1 MLLVPS
7 FVVTAIFFHLST
19 LAQMRRWSSA
29 EIASGFAVYALSQ
42 FAAITVMGRL
52 VDRIGAVRPLRV
64 HLLPL
69 ALAVLVLGG
78 GDDRGPVWIAF
89 AGLGLAAGSNTVL
102 TGALWP
108 ETFGTRQVG
117 LVRGVYAAFSV
128 TASAVA
134 PFLFGAALTRSIP
147 LASIGLACG
156 LYCLLVPPALAGY
169 VRRG

>member
-1 MLLVPS
+1 MIGFLAGEAVWPT
-7 FVVTAIFFHLST
+7 VVT
-19 LAQMRRWSSA
+19 R
-29 EIASGFAVYALSQ
+29 ALQQVGWRS
-42 FAAITVMGRL
+42 
-52 VDRIGAVRPLRV
+52 
-64 HLLPL
+64 
-69 ALAVLVLGG
+69 
-78 GDDRGPVWIAF
+78 VW
-89 AGLGLAAGSNTVL
+89 LAAAVAVVFVAL
-102 TGALWP
+102 PVLWP

-156 LYCLLVPPALAGY
+156 LYCLLVPPVLAGY